1 MDYEPWKKNRIG
13 GNPVQQDL
21 PAHHRKEKIP
31 PLCLQN
37 ASQLL
42 LTNAKGWMTVQP
54 WCWGSRTGPAHP
66 WGLLWPLGAAAE
78 TNTNSSN
85 SMELGRLTDGTVL
98 PGHCWQ
104 GRGDTAYSSDHL
116 LSPRNCRS
124 QHRPSPAACSG
135 HQDSWPMCSAPP
147 SSAKQLPWV
156 TF

>member
-1 MDYEPWKKNRIG
+1 MVIQYSKTYQHTTGR
-13 GNPVQQDL
+13 
-21 PAHHRKEKIP
+21 RKFHPCVFKMHPSCFSLMQRAEW
-31 PLCLQN
+31 L
-37 ASQLL
+37 SQ
-42 LTNAKGWMTVQP
+42 P
-54 WCWGSRTGPAHP
+54 RCWGSRTGPAHP

-85 SMELGRLTDGTVL
+85 RMELGRLTDGTVL

-135 HQDSWPMCSAPP
+135 HQDSWPTCSAPP